1 MYQIPNDITIVSIGI
16 KIIPNDIKNVP
27 TYLKM
32 AALTNRLQIR

>member
-16 KIIPNDIKNVP
+16 KIIQNDIKNVP

-32 AALTNRLQIR
+32 ALTNRLQIR